1 MGVGNDFT
9 DYMGYRYCEL
19 ESRIDDC
26 LTAIAAGETSLEVDC
41 TDLTRGKAELKIQIY
56 LPTLFRYN
64 KIICRN

>member
-26 LTAIAAGETSLEVDC
+26 LTAIAPGRHRWKWIA
-41 TDLTRGKAELKIQIY
+41 QI
-56 LPTLFRYN
+56 
-64 KIICRN
+64 

>member
-26 LTAIAAGETSLEVDC
+26 LEVDC
-41 TDLTRGKAELKIQIY
+41 TDLTAEEQYFFQKELQRRIDKIE
-56 LPTLFRYN
+56 
-64 KIICRN
+64 KGG

>member
-41 TDLTRGKAELKIQIY
+41 TDLTAEE
-56 LPTLFRYN
+56 
-64 KIICRN
+64 

>member
-26 LTAIAAGETSLEVDC
+26 LTAIAAGETLHRFNGGGTVFLSEG
-41 TDLTRGKAELKIQIY
+41 TTAED
-56 LPTLFRYN
+56 
-64 KIICRN
+64 

>member
-26 LTAIAAGETSLEVDC
+26 LWIA
-41 TDLTRGKAELKIQIY
+41 QI
-56 LPTLFRYN
+56 
-64 KIICRN
+64 